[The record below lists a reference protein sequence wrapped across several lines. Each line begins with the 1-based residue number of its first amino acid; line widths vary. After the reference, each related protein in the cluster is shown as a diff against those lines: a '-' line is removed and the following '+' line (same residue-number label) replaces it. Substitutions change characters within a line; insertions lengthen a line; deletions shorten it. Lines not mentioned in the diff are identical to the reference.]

1 LYEPRAST
9 ALYHRN
15 DWLTHIDAQ
24 ISNAQFAFG
33 HFGWRHFFL
42 AQAFGRTASSDGTE
56 DLDTYTFLLD
66 DTQVRQHVVQHNAVS
81 LHTVAYGHGGMHAT
95 KQSGHHRRIFYV
107 STIGGTTKRDP
118 NGGADLIQPRG
129 LWQYVAIPSYVTL
142 THTRHYTCTC
152 ITIKAIDRV
161 DV

>member
-1 LYEPRAST
+1 
-9 ALYHRN
+9 
-15 DWLTHIDAQ
+15 
-24 ISNAQFAFG
+24 
-33 HFGWRHFFL
+33 L

-81 LHTVAYGHGGMHAT
+81 VHTVAYGHGGMHAT

-129 LWQYVAIPSYVTL
+129 LWQYVAIPSYVT
-142 THTRHYTCTC
+142 HTNTLSLSHTTLHVYLYHHQGH
-152 ITIKAIDRV
+152 
-161 DV
+161 